1 MAGAQP
7 FAPQTRERTKREERV
22 EFDFISFSFSLSSLW
37 RSPWPAVRPIINNSR
52 IKEKERKKNTTQL
65 IPFKAAKAWGQPWI
79 GESWLKSLPRSC
91 GLLGLDSINQSNSI
105 HCLFFS
111 FPFNY
116 FHSKEEKTNNS
127 SWVDWLIPFS
137 CLLLHCFIPF
147 DLFVGVCLS
156 CAEHWAVPAPLTHT
170 RQTNQIK
177 WNFTNTAAPQ
187 EQQPNQSHSIKN
199 KSFVF
204 YWWIDGWTVPLGAM
218 AAAKQIHLF
227 FPLGRE
233 EKNEFCC
240 CWWPAV
246 QPSSSIIKQI
256 NFTLLN
262 CFIV

>member
-1 MAGAQP
+1 MRSNGCGQPLIHPKKKRKQINFIDSLAAPHSFTHTPRQLHFFAGLR
-7 FAPQTRERTKREERV
+7 APAAKKGLLFLAKREEWVGAGR
-22 EFDFISFSFSLSSLW
+22 SSSLW
-37 RSPWPAVRPIINNSR
+37 A
-52 IKEKERKKNTTQL
+52 
-65 IPFKAAKAWGQPWI
+65 
-79 GESWLKSLPRSC
+79 SC
-91 GLLGLDSINQSNSI
+91 LGLR
-105 HCLFFS
+105 
-111 FPFNY
+111 PA
-116 FHSKEEKTNNS
+116 NNPQRKQA
-127 SWVDWLIPFS
+127 I
-137 CLLLHCFIPF
+137 
-147 DLFVGVCLS
+147 GQLS
-156 CAEHWAVPAPLTHT
+156 LS
-170 RQTNQIK
+170 
-177 WNFTNTAAPQ
+177 PQ